1 MKICRYVMLDASS
14 AGSASSR
21 YALIEGEN
29 VVEISGPPWAP
40 WSRGSRS
47 SRLAEVRL
55 LAPVEPSK
63 IVCIGRNYAAHAP
76 KLGKEVPK
84 DPLMFLKP
92 PSSIIVTE
100 DAIVYTNYSQ
110 RSYPNAHL

>member
-29 VVEISGPPWAP
+29 VVEISGPPWRA

-47 SRLAEVRL
+47 ARLAEVRL

-63 IVCIGRNYAAHAP
+63 IVCIGRNQAALFHHRTGRSDRIA
-76 KLGKEVPK
+76 KIFATRGARRRTRTGHR
-84 DPLMFLKP
+84 
-92 PSSIIVTE
+92 PSLLAT
-100 DAIVYTNYSQ
+100 
-110 RSYPNAHL
+110 